1 MLKKLQ
7 YLILIDETLPEEQI
21 IKQLKFR
28 THALLL
34 FSLVLSFL
42 LIYLLPKDIMNY
54 NWAQNF
60 VNIMSYIVPSIA
72 DIEYIREYG
81 PSDETTRG
89 QALKERLAFEGR
101 IALPHIS
108 FYYATMWLYAFVAV
122 ALRLYYDRK
131 HFKYTTDFGW
141 MINYKRISLTPKE
154 ELPPVPSL
162 GKYIFALS
170 FFLILWIMLY
180 IDAGMVNKESMLI
193 GRYYYHFF
201 AATLGFFFTIVV
213 NFTIFL
219 IIQQSLR
226 HRKQRSKS

>member
-81 PSDETTRG
+81 PSERYRSG
-89 QALKERLAFEGR
+89 EVLKAILERKELT
-101 IALPHIS
+101 ALPHIS

-141 MINYKRISLTPKE
+141 LFNYKDLALTPKK
-154 ELPPVPSL
+154 ELPLLFYILAWTIFIVAWLFPV
-162 GKYIFALS
+162 YISGDMANREHL
-170 FFLILWIMLY
+170 
-180 IDAGMVNKESMLI
+180 VT
-193 GRYYYHFF
+193 GRYYYHFS

-213 NFTIFL
+213 NFFIFL
-219 IIQQSLR
+219 FFQAILR
-226 HRKQRSKS
+226 HKKQRSKS